1 MFSPFFHHLHWDV
14 GEASASTDGAFS
26 DTVADAMTHAGTVAA
41 QGAGIDAAQAGDG
54 IFGTPFFSVGEGFM
68 YLQLDIWQ
76 LN

>member
-41 QGAGIDAAQAGDG
+41 QGAGIDAAQAGGGMRDP
-54 IFGTPFFSVGEGFM
+54 IFFSWWRIYVSTVRYM
-68 YLQLDIWQ
+68 AT
-76 LN
+76 

>member
-1 MFSPFFHHLHWDV
+1 MIFPHVSTIFPMFSPFFVHLHWV

-54 IFGTPFFSVGEGFM
+54 MRDPMFLS
-68 YLQLDIWQ
+68 W
-76 LN
+76 